1 MTERYDTAGT
11 GRRKF
16 IGAAGAAVAVPFAGC
31 LDGNGD
37 DGGDDG
43 ADGVSSGDGLDVN
56 AAFFALYDLAR
67 NVARET
73 DTVVDLVPVG
83 SHGDDWEPRPRIV
96 ENIQDGDVFVYIDGF
111 RRWSD
116 DQAENIGDE
125 VTVIDAGEGVEFI
138 EGDGGRETDPHFWL
152 DPTLAAEAVDS
163 IADGL
168 TEAVPED
175 ADAFEENAEA
185 YKERLNEV
193 DDRFRDE
200 LAGRERDTVV
210 MGSHNSFAYWEPA
223 YGIEVVT
230 ATGLSP
236 DSDVSARDREEI
248 ENLIADEGIEHVAY
262 DMYEGDRVSERIADA
277 TGAELVPLSPVEA
290 TTEEQLEDGWGY
302 VEHMTEINLPSLK
315 KALGAE

>member
-1 MTERYDTAGT
+1 MRKNYTRDAVTRRNVLKAAG
-11 GRRKF
+11 
-16 IGAAGAAVAVPFAGC
+16 AGAAVGIAGC
-31 LDGNGD
+31 LEGGAGDEADDETGNGNR
-37 DGGDDG
+37 
-43 ADGVSSGDGLDVN
+43 GLEVN

-67 NVARET
+67 NVARDT

-83 SHGDDWEPRPRIV
+83 SHGDDWEPSPRIV
-96 ENIQDGDVFVYIDGF
+96 ETITGGDVFVYIDGF

-116 DQAENIGDE
+116 QQAENVED
-125 VTVIDAGEGVEFI
+125 VVVIDVADGIEFI
-138 EGDGGRETDPHFWL
+138 EGDAGRERDPHFWL
-152 DPTLAAEAVDS
+152 DPSLAADAVDS

-168 TEAVPED
+168 AEAVPED
-175 ADAFEENAEA
+175 ADVFEENATE
-185 YKERLNEV
+185 YRQRLEDV

-200 LAGRERDTVV
+200 LADRERDIVV

-236 DSDVSARDREEI
+236 DADVSARDREEI
-248 ENLIADEGIEHVAY
+248 ENIIEEEGIEHVAY
-262 DMYEGDRVSERIADA
+262 DMYEEDRVSERIAES
-277 TGAELVPLSPVEA
+277 TGSELVPLSPIEA
-290 TTEEQLEDGWGY
+290 TTQEQLDEGMGY